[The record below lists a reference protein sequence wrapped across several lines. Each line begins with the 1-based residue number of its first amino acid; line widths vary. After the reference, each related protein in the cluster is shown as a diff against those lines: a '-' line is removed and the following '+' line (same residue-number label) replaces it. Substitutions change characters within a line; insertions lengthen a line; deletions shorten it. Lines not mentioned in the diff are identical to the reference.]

1 MNKALVEVI
10 QRKYVKGQ
18 HKAVKPRDAA
28 SILLFD
34 QRGGKPTVLM
44 GRRNPAAKFM
54 PGVFVF
60 PGGRLETTDAD
71 VPHSGVLS
79 ERDIERLGMLV
90 TRPSTRRSRG
100 LALAAIRETFEETG
114 LRLGVASP
122 LAAKGHPDKNWAE
135 FLAGGM
141 VPSLDGVRF
150 MARAITPPGRN
161 RRFDTRFFMRD
172 VSDVPDLTTIRPTPE
187 SELVELVW
195 VPLDDVEKIETVE
208 ITQII
213 LGEIR
218 KLADAG
224 FADTMSRALY
234 RMRHKRFERV
244 SL

>member
-1 MNKALVEVI
+1 
-10 QRKYVKGQ
+10 
-18 HKAVKPRDAA
+18 
-28 SILLFD
+28 
-34 QRGGKPTVLM
+34 
-44 GRRNPAAKFM
+44 
-54 PGVFVF
+54 
-60 PGGRLETTDAD
+60 
-71 VPHSGVLS
+71 
-79 ERDIERLGMLV
+79 
-90 TRPSTRRSRG
+90 
-100 LALAAIRETFEETG
+100 
-114 LRLGVASP
+114 
-122 LAAKGHPDKNWAE
+122 
-135 FLAGGM
+135 
-141 VPSLDGVRF
+141 
-150 MARAITPPGRN
+150 
-161 RRFDTRFFMRD
+161 MRD